1 MNRIGVQLYTLRQ
14 LLPEEASRKEAYAA
28 LQKMGC
34 HTVQLFGGPDQIRQY
49 APAFQEYGLFCTG
62 ILGGLDGYLPE
73 KKELFAL
80 CRKYGMEEIG
90 VSGRFTT
97 LEETMKEIQRMHA
110 FAREAK
116 EEGFLFS
123 YHHHS
128 HELIRTENGKTVLD
142 ILMEE
147 TDPDLIF
154 FMPDTYWLQHGGCDV
169 RHYLEKMQGRMKT
182 LHLKDMQRTAE
193 GPAFAP
199 VGEGN
204 LFWPG
209 ILETALSLGVKDFMI
224 EQDIC
229 YEPPLAAVEKSLKY
243 VKALNML

>member
-1 MNRIGVQLYTLRQ
+1 MNRLGVQLYTVRQ
-14 LLPEEASRKEAYAA
+14 LLPDESTRKNAYAA

-49 APAFQEYGLFCTG
+49 APLLQEYGLACTG

-90 VSGRFTT
+90 ISGRFTT

-110 FAREAK
+110 FAREVK

-128 HELIRTENGKTVLD
+128 HEMIRTENGKTILD
-142 ILMEE
+142 ILLEE
-147 TDPDLIF
+147 TDPDLIS

-169 RHYLEKMQGRMKT
+169 RHSLEKMKGRIKT
-182 LHLKDMQRTAE
+182 LHLKDMQRTPD

-209 ILETALSLGVKDFMI
+209 ILETALSLGVRDFMI
-224 EQDIC
+224 EQDEC
-229 YEPPLAAVEKSLKY
+229 RESPLLCAEKSLRY
-243 VKALNML
+243 LTALNMF